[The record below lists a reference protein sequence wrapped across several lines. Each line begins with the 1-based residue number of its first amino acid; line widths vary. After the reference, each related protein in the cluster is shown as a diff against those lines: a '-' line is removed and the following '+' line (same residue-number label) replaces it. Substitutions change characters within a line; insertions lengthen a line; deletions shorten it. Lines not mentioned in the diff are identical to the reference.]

1 MNEHVHKHEKINYL
15 EFPAK
20 DITAAKKF
28 FTAVFDWSFTDYGP
42 DYIAFSNA
50 GIDGG
55 FYQSDLNV
63 STKTGSVLIV
73 FYSKEIEATQSKII
87 TAGGKITQAIFE
99 FPGGHRFHF
108 TDPNGNEYAA
118 WSDIDV

>member
-20 DITAAKKF
+20 DIAVTKKF
-28 FTAVFDWSFTDYGP
+28 FSAVFDWSFTDYGP

-55 FYQSDLNV
+55 FYQSDLTF
-63 STKTGSVLIV
+63 STKAGSVLIV
-73 FYSKEIEATQSKII
+73 FYSKEIETTQTKII
-87 TAGGKITQAIFE
+87 TAGGKSHKLYLNFLVVIVSTLPIPMEMNMPF
-99 FPGGHRFHF
+99 GL
-108 TDPNGNEYAA
+108 
-118 WSDIDV
+118 I

>member
-20 DITAAKKF
+20 DIAATKKF
-28 FTAVFDWSFTDYGP
+28 FSAVFGWSFTDYGP

-55 FYQSDLNV
+55 FHQSDLNI
-63 STKTGSVLIV
+63 STETGSVLIV
-73 FYSKEIEATQSKII
+73 FYSKEIETTQSKII
-87 TAGGKITQAIFE
+87 NAGGKITQAIFE

-108 TDPNGNEYAA
+108 TDPNGNEYAV